1 MTDDVWV
8 HLPPLPPI
16 VKKMAVS
23 PQAGSSP
30 WRRSFALDL
39 ATRDGGDASGVFR
52 RAEAY
57 LAWLAGEGGGES
69 EALGHPGATNGPD
82 VGAGKGT
89 PETAPQI
96 GAEHTVPGEEA
107 ACVNPEMTPERYDAE
122 LDAWWAGRKTERKGT
137 SDADE

>member
-8 HLPPLPPI
+8 HLP
-16 VKKMAVS
+16 

-57 LAWLAGEGGGES
+57 LAWLAGEGGGEAMH
-69 EALGHPGATNGPD
+69 ALEYPRWSATAHPRVATGSACSPA
-82 VGAGKGT
+82 GAG
-89 PETAPQI
+89 
-96 GAEHTVPGEEA
+96 
-107 ACVNPEMTPERYDAE
+107 
-122 LDAWWAGRKTERKGT
+122 
-137 SDADE
+137 